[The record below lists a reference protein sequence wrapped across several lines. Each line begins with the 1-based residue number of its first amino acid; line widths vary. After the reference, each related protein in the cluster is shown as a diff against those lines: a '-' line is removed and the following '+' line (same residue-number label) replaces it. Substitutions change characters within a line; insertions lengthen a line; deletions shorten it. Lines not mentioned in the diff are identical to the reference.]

1 MASMWTFALARLAG
15 ILLAGMVVGLVVGPV
30 WLWLL
35 LAASSYLAWQFLN
48 LYRLDRWLRLR
59 SQIDPPNL
67 GGIWSD
73 IIGQVVRLHR
83 RKQYHKQRLVQLYRE
98 LRRSTAALPDGVI
111 ILSSQSEIVWFNR
124 QAARLLG
131 LKRPV
136 DIGLRI
142 DNLIR
147 TPEFVHYLHGDDF
160 ALPLVI
166 RPPVH
171 TELYLALQLVPYG
184 AGQSLLLARDV
195 TRQMRLEATR
205 KDFVAN
211 ASHELR
217 TPLTVISGYLDT
229 LADDPSIDEAWA
241 GPIKDMRAQA
251 QRMNAIIADLL
262 ELSRLESTDGEAP
275 RDPIDV
281 PRMLER
287 MHRNALSSGD
297 RPRHIT
303 LDLES
308 EDGLYGATQ
317 EIESA
322 FTNLLVNGI
331 KYTLSEGMVRMRW
344 WTDDEGAYFS
354 VIDNGIGIPAEHI
367 PRLTERFYR
376 VDAGRSRDRGGS
388 GLGLAIVKH
397 ALQRHGGWLEVESTE
412 GKGSTFT
419 CHFPSQRVLPD
430 TQREAASA

>member
-15 ILLAGMVVGLVVGPV
+15 ILLAGLILGLFFGPV
-30 WLWLL
+30 WLWV
-35 LAASSYLAWQFLN
+35 LAAACLYLGWQLVN
-48 LYRLDRWLRLR
+48 LHRLDRWLRLR
-59 SQIDPPNL
+59 SQIEAPNL
-67 GGIWSD
+67 GGIWGD
-73 IIGQVVRLHR
+73 VIGQVVRLHR

-111 ILSSQSEIVWFNR
+111 ILGSQNDIVWFNR

-131 LKRPV
+131 LRRPI

-147 TPEFVHYLHGDDF
+147 APEFVRYLHADDF
-160 ALPLVI
+160 AVPLVI

-171 TELYLALQLVPYG
+171 AELHLSLQLVPYG
-184 AGQSLLLARDV
+184 AGQSLLLVRDV

-229 LADDPSIDEAWA
+229 LADDPSIDGAWT

-251 QRMNAIIADLL
+251 QRMNTIIADLL

-287 MHRNALSSGD
+287 LYRDALAGGD
-297 RPRHIT
+297 RPRQVS
-303 LDLES
+303 LDVES
-308 EDGLYGATQ
+308 GDGLYGSAQ

-331 KYTLSEGMVRMRW
+331 KYTLSDGTVRMRW

-354 VIDNGIGIPAEHI
+354 VIDSGIGIPAEHL

-376 VDAGRSRDRGGS
+376 VDSGRSRDRGGS

-397 ALQRHGGWLEVESTE
+397 ALQRHGGWLDVQSTV

-419 CHFPSQRVLPD
+419 CHFPTQRVWHTTLHA
-430 TQREAASA
+430 AASA

>member
-1 MASMWTFALARLAG
+1 MWTFALARLAG
-15 ILLAGMVVGLVVGPV
+15 ILILGLILGLLVGPI

-35 LAASSYLAWQFLN
+35 AAACLYLGWQLLN
-48 LYRLDRWLRLR
+48 LYRFDRWLRLR
-59 SQIDPPNL
+59 SQLNPPNI
-67 GGIWSD
+67 GGIWGD
-73 IIGQVVRLHR
+73 VIGQVVRLHR
-83 RKQYHKQRLVQLYRE
+83 RKQFHKQRLVQLFRE

-111 ILSSQSEIVWFNR
+111 ILSSQHEIVWFNR

-136 DIGLRI
+136 DLGLRV

-160 ALPLVI
+160 AMPLII
-166 RPPVH
+166 RPPVQAD
-171 TELYLALQLVPYG
+171 LYLALQVVPYG
-184 AGQSLLLARDV
+184 AGQSLLLVRDV
-195 TRQMRLEATR
+195 TRQMRLEAMR

-229 LADDPSIDEAWA
+229 LAEDASIDAAWD

-251 QRMNAIIADLL
+251 RRMNAIIADLL
-262 ELSRLESTDGEAP
+262 ELSRLEATDGEAP
-275 RDPIDV
+275 RDLIDV

-287 MHRNALSSGD
+287 LYRDALANSD
-297 RPRHIT
+297 RPRHVE

-308 EDGLYGATQ
+308 DCGLYGAAQ

-322 FTNLLVNGI
+322 FTNLLVNGL
-331 KYTLSEGMVRMRW
+331 KYTQTDGTVRMRW
-344 WTDDEGAYFS
+344 WSDDEGAYFS
-354 VIDNGIGIPAEHI
+354 VIDSGIGIPAEHI

-376 VDAGRSRDRGGS
+376 VDAGRARGQGGS

-397 ALQRHGGWLEVESTE
+397 ALQRHGGWLDVQSTE

-419 CHFPSQRVLPD
+419 CHFPSQRVWHSGV
-430 TQREAASA
+430 RAAASA

>member
-1 MASMWTFALARLAG
+1 MAAMWTFTLARLAG
-15 ILLAGMVVGLVVGPV
+15 ILLAGLIVGLLFGPI
-30 WLWLL
+30 WIWLL
-35 LAASSYLAWQFLN
+35 SAACLYLGWQLVN

-67 GGIWSD
+67 GGIWGD
-73 IIGQVVRLHR
+73 VVAQVGRLHR
-83 RKQYHKQRLVQLYRE
+83 RKQFHKQRLVQLYRE

-111 ILSSQSEIVWFNR
+111 ILSSQNEIVWFNR

-131 LKRPV
+131 LKRPIDV
-136 DIGLRI
+136 GLRV

-147 TPEFVHYLHGDDF
+147 LPEFVRYLYADDYS
-160 ALPLVI
+160 LPVII

-171 TELYLALQLVPYG
+171 GELYLALQLVPYG
-184 AGQSLLLARDV
+184 AGQSLLLVRDV

-229 LADDPSIDEAWA
+229 LADDASIDAAWA
-241 GPIKDMRAQA
+241 GPIRDMRSQA
-251 QRMNAIIADLL
+251 QRMNLIIADLL

-275 RDPIDV
+275 REPIAV
-281 PRMLER
+281 PGMLER
-287 MHRNALSSGD
+287 LQRDALARSN
-297 RPRHIT
+297 RPRQVF
-303 LDLES
+303 LELES
-308 EDGLYGATQ
+308 EDGLYGSSQ

-322 FTNLLVNGI
+322 FTNILVNGM
-331 KYTLSEGMVRMRW
+331 KYTPADGTVRMRW
-344 WTDDEGAYFS
+344 WTDADGAHFA

-397 ALQRHGGWLEVESTE
+397 ALQRHGGWLEVQSVE
-412 GKGSTFT
+412 GRGSTFT
-419 CHFPSQRVLPD
+419 CHFPPARVQAALHV
-430 TQREAASA
+430 AASA

>member
-1 MASMWTFALARLAG
+1 MAAMWTFALARLAG
-15 ILLAGMVVGLVVGPV
+15 ILLLGLCAGLLIGPIL
-30 WLWLL
+30 LWILG
-35 LAASSYLAWQFLN
+35 AACLYLGWQLLN

-59 SQIDPPNL
+59 SQIDPPDL
-67 GGIWSD
+67 GGIWGD
-73 IIGQVVRLHR
+73 IIAQVVRLHR
-83 RKQYHKQRLVQLYRE
+83 RKQFHKQRLVQLYRE

-111 ILSSQSEIVWFNR
+111 ILSAQREIVWFNR

-131 LKRPV
+131 LRRPIDV
-136 DIGLRI
+136 GLRI

-147 TPEFVHYLHGDDF
+147 SPEFARYLHGDDF
-160 ALPLVI
+160 AIPSVI
-166 RPPVH
+166 RPPVQSD
-171 TELYLALQLVPYG
+171 LYLSLQLVPYG
-184 AGQSLLLARDV
+184 GGQSLLLVRDV

-229 LADDPSIDEAWA
+229 LADDPSIDHAWA
-241 GPIKDMRAQA
+241 GPIRDMRAQA

-262 ELSRLESTDGEAP
+262 ELSRLESTEGEAP

-287 MHRNALSSGD
+287 VHRDALISPD
-297 RPRHIT
+297 RPRHV
-303 LDLES
+303 LLELES
-308 EDGLYGATQ
+308 GDGLLGSAH

-322 FTNLLVNGI
+322 CTNLLVNAL
-331 KYTLSEGMVRMRW
+331 KYTMADGTVKMRW
-344 WTDDEGAYFS
+344 WVDEAGAHFS
-354 VIDNGIGIPAEHI
+354 VIDSGIGIPAEHI

-376 VDAGRSRDRGGS
+376 VDAGRSRGQGGS

-397 ALQRHGGWLEVESTE
+397 ALQRHGGWLDVQSSE

-419 CHFPSQRVLPD
+419 CHFPQARIWRRAV
-430 TQREAASA
+430 REAVSA